1 VASREDAQAV
11 FARALM
17 EKIRQDEHPSATQ
30 MTLLEQM
37 IPRELLDDYVTILME
52 KVLSDPAPSIPM
64 MHRLHRA
71 TAML

>member
-11 FARALM
+11 FARGLM
-17 EKIRQDEHPSATQ
+17 EKIRQDEHPSAPQ

-64 MHRLHRA
+64 MHRLHRV